1 MHIEPPGTPRVITVT
16 KTIAARVEG
25 FRMIQNQSRGPRIE
39 ARLKHLASKF
49 RGIRLPDG
57 DRRVSSLGDQPWSW
71 RASKRLIH
79 RTTCKSQ
86 L

>member
-39 ARLKHLASKF
+39 ARLKHLASKY
-49 RGIRLPDG
+49 
-57 DRRVSSLGDQPWSW
+57 Q
-71 RASKRLIH
+71 
-79 RTTCKSQ
+79 Q
-86 L
+86 